1 MNITEQFL
9 RLLKYIENSVLLR
22 LQEFIIKKNRFI
34 S

>member
-22 LQEFIIKKNRFI
+22 LQVFILKKNRFI

>member
-22 LQEFIIKKNRFI
+22 LQEFILKKNRFI